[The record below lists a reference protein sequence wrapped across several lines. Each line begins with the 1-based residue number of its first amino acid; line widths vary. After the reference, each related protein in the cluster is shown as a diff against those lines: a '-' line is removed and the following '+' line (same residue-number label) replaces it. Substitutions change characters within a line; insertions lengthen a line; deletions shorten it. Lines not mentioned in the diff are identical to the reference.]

1 MKDRMELAHLIDTF
15 PPKLRDDLRGRS
27 ALNAVQW
34 LAEQLQLRSSHYA
47 GPSLDSYQRDAN
59 RTNATADLA
68 NKALGLCGEAG
79 EVAELVK
86 KHLYHGHPLDKE
98 KLRNELGDVLWYVAT
113 MASDFGIPLSDV
125 ASANVDKLRRRYPDG
140 FSVERSLNRDGGAL

>member
-1 MKDRMELAHLIDTF
+1 MTERMQLAHLIDTF

-34 LAEQLQLRSSHYA
+34 LAEHHT
-47 GPSLDSYQRDAN
+47 GVSLDSYQRDAN
-59 RTNATADLA
+59 RTNTTADFA

-79 EVAELVK
+79 EVAELLK
-86 KHLYHGHPLDKE
+86 KHLYHGHPLDRE

-113 MASDFGIPLSDV
+113 LASDLGIPLSDV
-125 ASANVDKLRRRYPDG
+125 ASGNVDKLRRRYPEG
-140 FSVERSLNRDGGAL
+140 FSVERSVNRGEE

>member
-1 MKDRMELAHLIDTF
+1 MTERMDLAHLIDTF

-34 LAEQLQLRSSHYA
+34 LAEHHT
-47 GPSLDSYQRDAN
+47 GVSLDSYQRDAN

-68 NKALGLCGEAG
+68 NKGLGLCGEAG
-79 EVAELVK
+79 EVAELLK
-86 KHLYHGHPLDKE
+86 KHLYHGHPLDRE

-113 MASDFGIPLSDV
+113 LASDLGIPLSDV
-125 ASANVDKLRRRYPDG
+125 ASANVDKLRKRYPDG
-140 FSVERSLNRDGGAL
+140 FSAEASAKRADVVA

>member
-1 MKDRMELAHLIDTF
+1 MTERMELAHLIDTF

-34 LAEQLQLRSSHYA
+34 LAEHHT
-47 GPSLDSYQRDAN
+47 GVSLDSYQRDAN

-68 NKALGLCGEAG
+68 NKGLGLCGEAG
-79 EVAELVK
+79 EVAELLK
-86 KHLYHGHPLDKE
+86 KHLYHGHPLDRE

-113 MASDFGIPLSDV
+113 LASDFGISLSDV
-125 ASANVDKLRRRYPDG
+125 ASANVDKLRRRYPEG
-140 FSVERSLNRDGGAL
+140 FSMERSLNRDGGAS